1 MKFVIILLIAMA
13 ATAGITY
20 TATQFYMIGAYH
32 KAYAIAF
39 EEFTGVSW
47 DDFMGAKRYCE
58 EVTGETCVVRG
69 GFFPGSLFEE
79 IPEVPDVQLQ
89 IEKRPKG
96 ISL

>member
-32 KAYAIAF
+32 VAYAEAF

-47 DDFMGAKRYCE
+47 ESFMGAKQHCE
-58 EVTGETCVVRG
+58 EVTGETCIAIG
-69 GFFPGSLFEE
+69 GFFPRSLYEDV
-79 IPEVPDVQLQ
+79 PEVQLQ